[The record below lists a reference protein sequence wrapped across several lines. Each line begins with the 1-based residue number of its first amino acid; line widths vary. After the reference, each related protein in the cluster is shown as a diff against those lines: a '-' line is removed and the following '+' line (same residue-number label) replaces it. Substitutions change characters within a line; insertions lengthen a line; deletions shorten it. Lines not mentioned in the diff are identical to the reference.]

1 MKYHGHILGSTYS
14 EELKVRLSEV
24 LSVYRGL
31 DSVPVPFIHYISAWD
46 EKTGAIWYEYAGSG
60 FTGIFDTDTEHLPD
74 VFRKAVIDQRVY
86 KYFDVTIKKQII
98 RKTDM
103 TFIRDSQRKQGKT
116 TGNIEAV
123 YKIRT
128 RAGRILWL
136 KDSALIES
144 FEKDGIC
151 LSFGNLADVSKEME
165 LEEELAR
172 TKAALEDSEKRY
184 RLLFEESGEALFL
197 LDSEGMIKMLNR
209 RASDLAGFSRSDI
222 KGTSIDSVFSFESG
236 VNAGGMFFLNTSKS
250 FETVIKK
257 RDGSTNPVEI
267 GVTTVEGIDERLY
280 QVVIRDISIRKAL
293 ENEKVKSG
301 KLEVANTIA
310 AGISH
315 DFNNI
320 LSIIVGNTSL
330 AQMELDRSNRV
341 QHMLGQIEK
350 AANMGKSITH
360 KFINFSQ
367 SKKGFRQ
374 NMPIAPIVNESIMLT
389 SEASSGVRIHAD
401 IPKDLPDVRIDH
413 DSIRLALSAII
424 SNAIEAAQVSDCV
437 VRIDAEKVLMD
448 ADSIQPVFFMSPG
461 EYARVT
467 VSDKGPGISREDMPR
482 IFDPYFST
490 RERGVRKGMGL
501 GLTIAYS
508 AVKQNDGHIHILS
521 EEGRGTRVMIY
532 LPVSGRSH
540 GVNIWK
546 L

>member
-1 MKYHGHILGSTYS
+1 
-14 EELKVRLSEV
+14 
-24 LSVYRGL
+24 LSVYREL
-31 DSVPVPFIHYISAWD
+31 DAVPGPFMHYISAWD
-46 EKTGAIWYEYAGSG
+46 EKTGAIWYEFAGTG
-60 FTGIFDTDTEHLPD
+60 FADIFETDTEGLPD
-74 VFRKAVIDQRVY
+74 VFRRAVVDQRVY
-86 KYFDVTIKKQII
+86 KYFDVTITKQII
-98 RKTDM
+98 RKADM
-103 TFIRDSQRKQGKT
+103 TLIRDSQRRQGKT
-116 TGNIEAV
+116 AGSIEAV

-128 RAGRILWL
+128 VSGRTLWL
-136 KDSALIES
+136 KDSARIES
-144 FEKDGIC
+144 FEDDGIC
-151 LSFGNLADVSKEME
+151 LSFGNLVDVSKEME

-197 LDSEGMIKMLNR
+197 LDGEGIVRMLNR
-209 RASDLAGFSRSDI
+209 RAHELAGSGDI
-222 KGTSIDSVFSFESG
+222 AGKSIDSVFSFETAINSG
-236 VNAGGMFFLNTSKS
+236 GLFFLKPSES

-257 RDGSTNPVEI
+257 RDGSEVPVEI
-267 GVTTVEGIDERLY
+267 GVTDVECIGERFY
-280 QVVIRDISIRKAL
+280 QLVIRDISLRRAL

-330 AQMELDRSNRV
+330 AQMELDRSSRV

-367 SKKGFRQ
+367 SKKVYRQ
-374 NMPIAPIVNESIMLT
+374 NIPIAPVVNDAVMLT
-389 SEASSGVRIHAD
+389 AGKTSGVRIHTE
-401 IPKDLPDVRIDH
+401 IPKNLPDVRIDH
-413 DSIRLALSAII
+413 DSIRQALSGII
-424 SNAIEAAQVSDCV
+424 SNAIEAAQVSDCTV
-437 VRIDAEKVLMD
+437 VIEAERVLMD
-448 ADSIQPVFFMSPG
+448 ADSIQPGFLMPPG
-461 EYARVT
+461 DYVRIT
-467 VSDKGPGISREDMPR
+467 VSDRGPGISREDMPR

-521 EEGRGTRVMIY
+521 EEGRGTKVMVY
-532 LPVSGRSH
+532 LPVAGRTQ
-540 GVNIWK
+540 GINIWK